1 MTGSSLYKVFYLTLF
16 CLISIM
22 VYNRG
27 DKVQSSFFHRRGN
40 WGTERWCALS
50 PSHYKVVVS
59 LAKAQTYSAPCT
71 PPRIQ
76 HPCHFLVLSWAQFS
90 LHTSVLK
97 TWRFLLPF
105 ICPSPM
111 VSWLPALENGSA
123 APSVMYLSLEPGGCC
138 PLCVFTG
145 DTITWG
151 LCAIGV
157 WVLLLPL
164 TSSAIFWST
173 WMMSGIILN
182 VRYCKVVVVYSLGGS
197 CGQATFIHG
206 ALRFFPFPSS
216 PPIHSRI
223 PCVALLVLAL
233 TAKLF
238 LVFYSKRAP
247 DLSFLCLKPQLP
259 VLAGSQLCGPMSPTD
274 GVEDSESKI
283 YRGPWYR
290 HIRFSL
296 LVSVYPPSSSNTPD
310 FCLGMHPS
318 FQPKHQWSRWSSA
331 PYTRC
336 RKQKER
342 RGHVLVVPAQ
352 VSSFLLIGVASL
364 RSEDIMRSHCL
375 CPAPPPHTHTVWD
388 LKIKPEAGGEWGRI
402 SSLREMGLPDRP
414 KSPNQAFHKASLY
427 PEFLWDVNQHFL

>member
-1 MTGSSLYKVFYLTLF
+1 
-16 CLISIM
+16 M

-27 DKVQSSFFHRRGN
+27 DEVKSSFFHRRGN

-71 PPRIQ
+71 LPRIQ
-76 HPCHFLVLSWAQFS
+76 HPCYFLVLSWAQLT

-111 VSWLPALENGSA
+111 VSRLPALENGSA

-157 WVLLLPL
+157 WILLLPL

-173 WMMSGIILN
+173 WVMSGIILN

-206 ALRFFPFPSS
+206 ALQFSPFPSS
-216 PPIHSRI
+216 PP
-223 PCVALLVLAL
+223 PY
-233 TAKLF
+233 TAGF
-238 LVFYSKRAP
+238 
-247 DLSFLCLKPQLP
+247 P
-259 VLAGSQLCGPMSPTD
+259 VLPSLCWPWLQNSSWCSIPRGLLIYPSCVWSHSCQCWLVPNSVDLWVPLMGWKTPRAKSIGVHGTD
-274 GVEDSESKI
+274 TFSFPS
-283 YRGPWYR
+283 WYLLPSFFQQHPRFLFR
-290 HIRFSL
+290 HGSL
-296 LVSVYPPSSSNTPD
+296 L
-310 FCLGMHPS
+310 
-318 FQPKHQWSRWSSA
+318 
-331 PYTRC
+331 
-336 RKQKER
+336 
-342 RGHVLVVPAQ
+342 PA
-352 VSSFLLIGVASL
+352 
-364 RSEDIMRSHCL
+364 
-375 CPAPPPHTHTVWD
+375 
-388 LKIKPEAGGEWGRI
+388 
-402 SSLREMGLPDRP
+402 
-414 KSPNQAFHKASLY
+414 
-427 PEFLWDVNQHFL
+427 